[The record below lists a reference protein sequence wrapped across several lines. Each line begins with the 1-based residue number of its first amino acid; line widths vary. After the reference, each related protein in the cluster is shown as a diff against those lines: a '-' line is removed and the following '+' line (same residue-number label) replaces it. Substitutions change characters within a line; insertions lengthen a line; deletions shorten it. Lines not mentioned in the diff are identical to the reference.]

1 MRTQSTCDGET
12 ANLSRGSGPIVGRLA
27 RAAVLGTVVV
37 LVAAC
42 SSSATPKPASHTK
55 PTGRTGGLRPG
66 SVTTTVPR
74 TTTTSTTS
82 TVPPP
87 PVTAVPVGP
96 TSTGPTVPV
105 GSYANGST
113 SVPHY
118 VLVVTTSTSSQFDG
132 SVSFVYQDGRTS
144 EVFSF
149 AATPTTSAFP
159 LRASNPTVHATAD
172 ISGSTVTLPGCQ
184 AYLTYS
190 GGNCTFSSG

>member
-1 MRTQSTCDGET
+1 MRHGEP
-12 ANLSRGSGPIVGRLA
+12 AIHSSGSRPTGGRLVLA
-27 RAAVLGTVVV
+27 VVLGMVA
-37 LVAAC
+37 LLAAAC
-42 SSSATPKPASHTK
+42 SSSATPKPASHNKTA
-55 PTGRTGGLRPG
+55 GRTGGLRPG

-74 TTTTSTTS
+74 TTTTSTTP

-87 PVTAVPVGP
+87 PVTAVPVTPNSG
-96 TSTGPTVPV
+96 GPTVPV

-118 VLVVTTSTSSQFDG
+118 VLAVTTSTSSQFDG
-132 SVSFVYQDGRTS
+132 SVSFVYQDGRRS

-149 AATPTTSAFP
+149 TATPTTSAFP

-190 GGNCTFSSG
+190 GGNCTFTSG

>member
-1 MRTQSTCDGET
+1 MKDDET
-12 ANLSRGSGPIVGRLA
+12 ATHPNGT
-27 RAAVLGTVVV
+27 RAARRRLVLAVVLGMVA
-37 LVAAC
+37 LLAAAC
-42 SSSATPKPASHTK
+42 SSSATPKPASHNKTA
-55 PTGRTGGLRPG
+55 GRTGGLRPG

-74 TTTTSTTS
+74 TTTTST
-82 TVPPP
+82 VPPP
-87 PVTAVPVGP
+87 PVTAVPVTPNSG
-96 TSTGPTVPV
+96 GPTVPV

-118 VLVVTTSTSSQFDG
+118 VLAVTTSTSSQFDG
-132 SVSFVYQDGRTS
+132 SVSFVYQDGRRS

-149 AATPTTSAFP
+149 TATPTTSAFP

-190 GGNCTFSSG
+190 GGNCTFTSG